1 MAAVVVAIAG
11 RTYRLSCD
19 DGEEPRLEQLARYVE
34 SKILSMKDGFKD
46 IGEQRIVVMAA
57 LAIADEA
64 TDARGKAQAM
74 EMDLAALRA
83 ELDSVRKAAA
93 ALEAR
98 AAAAI
103 EDAARRI
110 EQLDAE
116 LQKPAVK
123 DDFPI

>member
-1 MAAVVVAIAG
+1 VAAVIVTFAG
-11 RTYRLSCD
+11 RTFRLSCD

-34 SKILSMKDGFKD
+34 SKILAMKDGFKD

-64 TDARGKAQAM
+64 ADARGKAQAM

-83 ELDSVRKAAA
+83 ELDSVKKAAA
-93 ALEAR
+93 ALEER
-98 AAAAI
+98 AVIAVD
-103 EDAARRI
+103 DAARRI
-110 EQLDAE
+110 EQLNSE
-116 LQKPAVK
+116 MQKPAVK

>member
-1 MAAVVVAIAG
+1 MAAVIVSIAG

-34 SKILSMKDGFKD
+34 GKILAMKDGFKE

-74 EMDLAALRA
+74 EMDNAALRA
-83 ELDSVRKAAA
+83 ELDSVKKAAA
-93 ALEAR
+93 ALEERVAH
-98 AAAAI
+98 AV

-110 EQLDAE
+110 EELNTE

-123 DDFPI
+123 DDFPL

>member
-1 MAAVVVAIAG
+1 MAAVVVTIAG

-34 SKILSMKDGFKD
+34 SKILAMKDGFKD

-64 TDARGKAQAM
+64 ADARGKAQAM
-74 EMDLAALRA
+74 EMDIAALRA

-98 AAAAI
+98 AAAAV

-110 EQLDAE
+110 EQLNGE